1 MKILLPI
8 LLILG
13 LVACTSEPPVTKSP
27 VVKEKVETKTE
38 KYAFAILVIIC
49 NSLDSILDVMEEDKI
64 SKEAATASI
73 KKYAKMGLCG
83 VVIPPQPGMLGKLV
97 ASYVDYDGNLS
108 QIWKLKSIDLWTI
121 VAVEYIEFKSN
132 KKPKET
138 KSIGHTI

>member
-1 MKILLPI
+1 MIYVLL
-8 LLILG
+8 LLGMCG
-13 LVACTSEPPVTKSP
+13 LVGCTSEPPVVETP
-27 VVKEKVETKTE
+27 VIKEKVEPKTE

-64 SKEAATASI
+64 SKEAATASV

-97 ASYVDYDGNLS
+97 ASYVDYDGTPS
-108 QIWKLKSIDLWTI
+108 QIWKLKGIDLWTI

-138 KSIGHTI
+138 QSIGHTI